1 MSAFLDRLR
10 QGVPTLV
17 LGIRGS
23 RTSEIV
29 RMAHATGHHA
39 ILVDLEHSPM
49 STDVAAQL
57 CAAADSLGMTALVR
71 VPEREYGMIGR
82 LLDGGA
88 HGIVAPRIETAA
100 EARLVARACRFPP
113 RGQRSQIAQVPRYG
127 MRPMPA
133 RELNPAL
140 DEEAIV
146 QILIETPAGI
156 ANADAIARVDGVDM
170 LAIGVNDL
178 TAELGAPGSYDDPG
192 VAGAIK
198 TAAAACREHGKLLAI
213 GGMPA
218 AGLAGVCPLR
228 ITGMDSAL
236 LYQAIDA
243 AAKDAS

>member
-10 QGVPTLV
+10 QGVPTLM

-57 CAAADSLGMTALVR
+57 CSAADSLGMTALVR

-88 HGIVAPRIETAA
+88 HGIVAPRIETAE

-113 RGQRSQIAQVPRYG
+113 RGQRSQIAQAPRYG

-156 ANADAIARVDGVDM
+156 ANAAAIARVDGVDM

-192 VAGAIK
+192 VAEAIK
-198 TAAAACREHGKLLAI
+198 TAAAACRAHGKLLAI

-218 AGLAGVCPLR
+218 TGLAGVCPLR